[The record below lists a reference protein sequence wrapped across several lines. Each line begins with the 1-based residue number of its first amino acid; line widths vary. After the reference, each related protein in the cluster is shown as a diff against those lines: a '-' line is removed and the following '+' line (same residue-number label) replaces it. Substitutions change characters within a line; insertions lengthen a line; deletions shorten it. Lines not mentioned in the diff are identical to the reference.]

1 MRYLRRRQSFQK
13 LWRLRNLWRLRVVV
27 RWLKL
32 PRVTTVQN

>member
-1 MRYLRRRQSFQK
+1 MRYLRRRQSFRK